1 MSRQEPIKAMLA
13 GGNPRALARTEEV
26 VQIVLRDKARVQE
39 LYHCLLEEDEIVRMR
54 ASDALEKVCRGRPAW
69 LQAYVPQ
76 LLTEVAAIEQASV
89 QWHLAQILGEV
100 ELTPGQRAAA
110 CRILKRNLAE
120 KKDWIDVNYSMET
133 LAKFSRDDAQLRTEL
148 LVILK
153 RCPTRLLP
161 LQRLSRPGITDKDW
175 KLVHCPSRKRPA

>member
-1 MSRQEPIKAMLA
+1 MSNQEPIKAMLT

-26 VQIVLRDKARVQE
+26 VTLVLGNRTRLQE
-39 LYHCLLEEDEIVRMR
+39 LYACLLEEDETIRMR

-69 LQAYVPQ
+69 LQAFVPQ

-100 ELTPGQRAAA
+100 ELTPSQRAAA

-120 KKDWIDVNYSMET
+120 KKDWIVVNYSMET
-133 LAKFSRDDAQLRTEL
+133 LAKFSRDDSSYEP
-148 LVILK
+148 
-153 RCPTRLLP
+153 RCSPCSKGSSLTPIHRL
-161 LQRLSRPGITDKDW
+161 
-175 KLVHCPSRKRPA
+175 